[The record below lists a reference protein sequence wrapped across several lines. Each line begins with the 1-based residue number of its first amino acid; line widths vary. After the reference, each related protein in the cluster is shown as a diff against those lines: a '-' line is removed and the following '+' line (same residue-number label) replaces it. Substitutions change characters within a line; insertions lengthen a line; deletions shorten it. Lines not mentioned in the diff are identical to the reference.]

1 MHDVTADTAA
11 QFTCKVIRIR
21 GPSVG
26 LHVGSRMQ
34 TRHRGV
40 GVTPSKQAQRYKATE
55 LRTSQHSVH
64 PMSVLARASADASQY
79 LLPVNPVLPH
89 A

>member
-1 MHDVTADTAA
+1 MHAVTAGTAA
-11 QFTCKVIRIR
+11 RSPCKVIRIR

-34 TRHRGV
+34 ARHRGV
-40 GVTPSKQAQRYKATE
+40 GVTPSKQAERYKATE
-55 LRTSQHSVH
+55 LRTLQHNVH
-64 PMSVLARASADASQY
+64 HIRMLARASADASQY
-79 LLPVNPVLPH
+79 LLRVNPVPPH